1 MCKLAE
7 LEWTQCIYGC
17 WEHPKGD
24 AYLQLP
30 HGITV
35 EQFQKFICLFLRLSI
50 SRIIDDR
57 FVFSLS
63 TTISSSYLH
72 IVPHRDHNRSQFSS
86 MITDHADFFLE
97 KRWTDLKISLKDPRD
112 LIERILRNKST
123 QIRKVQLIFF
133 FSKLGNQKD
142 PRLEISRLT
151 FVGKFSNFP
160 LNISLSFFPPRL
172 TIRLHVRIYSSQ
184 FGN

>member
-1 MCKLAE
+1 M
-7 LEWTQCIYGC
+7 
-17 WEHPKGD
+17 
-24 AYLQLP
+24 YLWMLGAPQR
-30 HGITV
+30 G
-35 EQFQKFICLFLRLSI
+35 CLFIVAARYYGGAILEIHLPI
-50 SRIIDDR
+50 SPA
-57 FVFSLS
+57 
-63 TTISSSYLH
+63 LH
-72 IVPHRDHNRSQFSS
+72 ISHYRWPFLFFLFQPRFRSIIVFTHCCSHRDHDRSQFSS

-172 TIRLHVRIYSSQ
+172 TIRLHVRIYSS
-184 FGN
+184 